1 MKLTANI
8 KLECTVDQQKALV
21 ETLEACNA
29 ACNHISQKAWDNK
42 VFGQFKLH
50 KFVYHEV
57 KKLFG
62 LNAQM
67 TVRSIA
73 KVADTYKLDKKTIR
87 KFRKHSAQ
95 PYDDRIF
102 RLTANDS
109 VSISTLNGR
118 EKIRYQCGDYQREL
132 LKSRVGEIDL
142 MYINKTFYLACVC
155 DVDEQSIIEPEGI
168 LGIDLGIVN
177 VAVDSEGTHYSGKD
191 IEVYRKKM
199 ANRRKNLQK
208 KGTRSAKRK
217 LKKISHKQQRF
228 QKDRNHC
235 ISKSIVA
242 TAKRLS
248 FSIALED
255 LSGIRDGIKARKSQ
269 RARMGNWAF
278 YQLKSFIKYKAK
290 LLGITVTEVD
300 PRNTS
305 RTCPSCSFIS
315 KANRKTRD
323 LFCCKKCGFSGSAD
337 LVAAWNIQA
346 KAVINQPMVAEMM
359 CAQ

>member
-8 KLECTVDQQKALV
+8 KLECTVEQARSLL
-21 ETLEACNA
+21 ETIEACNA
-29 ACNHISQKAWDNK
+29 ACNYISKKAWETK
-42 VFGQFKLH
+42 TFGQFNLH
-50 KFVYHEV
+50 KLVYHDI
-57 KKLFG
+57 KKIFK

-67 TVRSIA
+67 AIRSIA
-73 KVADTYKLDKKTIR
+73 KVADAYKLDKKKIR
-87 KFRKHSAQ
+87 KFRKHAAQ

-102 RLTANDS
+102 RFIKNDAI
-109 VSISTLNGR
+109 SISTLKGR
-118 EKIRYQCGDYQREL
+118 AQIHYQCGEYQKEL
-132 LKSRVGEIDL
+132 IKSRKGEVDL
-142 MYINKTFYLACVC
+142 MYINKVFYLSCVC
-155 DVDEQSIIEPEGI
+155 DVDEEKFIDPEGI

-177 VAVDSEGTHYSGKD
+177 VAVDSLGTHYSGKD

-199 ANRRKNLQK
+199 VNRRKNIQK

-217 LKKISHKQQRF
+217 LKKISNKQQRF
-228 QKDRNHC
+228 QNDRNHC

-255 LSGIRDGIKARKSQ
+255 LRNIKDRIKARKSQ
-269 RARMGNWAF
+269 RARMGNWSF

-290 LLGITVTEVD
+290 IVGIPVIEVD

-305 RTCPSCSFIS
+305 RTCPYCKFVS

-323 LFCCKKCGFSGSAD
+323 LFCCKQCGFSESAD

-346 KAVINQPMVAEMM
+346 KAVINQPMVAEIIS
-359 CAQ
+359 A

>member
-8 KLECTVDQQKALV
+8 KLECSTEQRKALLD
-21 ETLEACNA
+21 TLEACNA
-29 ACNHISQKAWDNK
+29 ACNYISQKAWDTK
-42 VFGQFKLH
+42 TFGQFKLH
-50 KFVYHEV
+50 ALVYHQI
-57 KKLFG
+57 KDLFG

-73 KVADTYKLDKKTIR
+73 KVADAYKLDKKHIR

-102 RLTANDS
+102 RLCVDN
-109 VSISTLNGR
+109 SISISALTGR
-118 EKIRYQCGDYQREL
+118 EKINYQCGEYQREL
-132 LKSRVGEIDL
+132 IKSRKGEVDL
-142 MYINKTFYLACVC
+142 IYINKTFYLACVC
-155 DVDEQSIIEPEGI
+155 DVDEESIIDPEGI

-177 VAVDSEGTHYSGKD
+177 VAVDSEGKHYSGKD
-191 IEVYRKKM
+191 IEIYRKKM

-255 LSGIRDGIKARKSQ
+255 LGGIRDGIKARKSQ
-269 RARMGNWAF
+269 RARMGNWSF

-300 PRNTS
+300 SRNTS
-305 RTCPSCSFIS
+305 RTCPQCNFVS

-323 LFCCKKCGFSGSAD
+323 LFCCKQCGFSESAD

-359 CAQ
+359 RA